1 MQKFTLLL
9 LLLTSCVWA
18 QPSLELT
25 PKGFEP
31 VEVAIPALPNEKL
44 IELTK
49 SWAAE
54 VNRKLKAKYDIT
66 EVTESGITITG
77 YKKNAFLIRNK
88 GETFDYA
95 IGYSMKVSF
104 SRNSYTLRFTVNAI
118 YTNQDRLVQYKIPD
132 YFNSAGE
139 LKEGYDQLKPTLEK
153 TVNDL
158 AVSHYNFIMNF
169 R

>member
-1 MQKFTLLL
+1 MQKFTLLFL
-9 LLLTSCVWA
+9 LITSCLCA

-25 PKGFEP
+25 PTGFEP
-31 VEVAIPALPNEKL
+31 VEVSIPALPNEKL

-49 SWAAE
+49 SWASE
-54 VNRKLKAKYDIT
+54 VNRKLKSKYDIT
-66 EVTESGITITG
+66 DVTENSLTITG

-88 GETFDYA
+88 GETFEYA

-104 SRNSYTLRFTVNAI
+104 SQNSYTLRFIVNDI

-132 YFNSAGE
+132 YFNSQGE

>member
-9 LLLTSCVWA
+9 LLLTSCLWA

-25 PKGFEP
+25 PAGFEP
-31 VEVAIPALPNEKL
+31 VEVTISALPNEKL

-54 VNRKLKAKYDIT
+54 LNRRLKSRYDIT
-66 EVTESGITITG
+66 DVTENSLTITG

-95 IGYSMKVSF
+95 IGYTMKLSF
-104 SRNSYTLRFTVNAI
+104 SRNSYTLRFIVNDI
-118 YTNQDRLVQYKIPD
+118 YTDQDRLVQYKIPD

-139 LKEGYDQLKPTLEK
+139 LKDGYDELKPTLEK

-158 AVSHYNFIMNF
+158 ALSHYNFIMNF